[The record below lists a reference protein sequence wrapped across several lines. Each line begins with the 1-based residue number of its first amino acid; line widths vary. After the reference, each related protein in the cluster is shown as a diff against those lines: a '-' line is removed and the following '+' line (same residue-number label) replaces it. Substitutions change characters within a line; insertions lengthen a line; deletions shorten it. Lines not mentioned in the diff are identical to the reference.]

1 MAHFSTEYIDELLS
15 RVDMMDVMKN
25 MVYVLKRAVETTTI
39 MLQISRGKTD
49 FDNGRIKKIQTY
61 KCEACKTGG
70 NAIHFARCC
79 RHDFTKLLKNLLI

>member
-39 MLQISRGKTD
+39 MLQISLCGKTD
-49 FDNGRIKKIQTY
+49 FDNGRIKRY
-61 KCEACKTGG
+61 P
-70 NAIHFARCC
+70 
-79 RHDFTKLLKNLLI
+79 DL